1 MWLLDGD
8 IKYLDRTHIPLFL
21 VALLILILAIA
32 YKIMIFSWQ
41 WVIRLPKVWILKW
54 TNNQKLNSFIQ
65 TYQAPFN
72 DRHRYWTGLLLLLRL
87 LLTLILSFTAS
98 RDPNSSI
105 IAMILSLGILFLLR
119 LTYAKNLYKKWPVD
133 LLETVLIF
141 NLFALATYMMMITQE
156 GFLPIYN
163 ISVSFT
169 SRSILLLRV
178 VAYIYIAIFLLV
190 FLQIEKR
197 GYTLQLNDHQY
208 YVHQVMSSIAMTD
221 FLKA

>member
-1 MWLLDGD
+1 MAIMELFGSLLAVKRK
-8 IKYLDRTHIPLFL
+8 ISVNSNRRRSNKPVRYSISLPL
-21 VALLILILAIA
+21 
-32 YKIMIFSWQ
+32 Q
-41 WVIRLPKVWILKW
+41 
-54 TNNQKLNSFIQ
+54 
-65 TYQAPFN
+65 
-72 DRHRYWTGLLLLLRL
+72 H
-87 LLTLILSFTAS
+87 
-98 RDPNSSI
+98 
-105 IAMILSLGILFLLR
+105 
-119 LTYAKNLYKKWPVD
+119 
-133 LLETVLIF
+133 
-141 NLFALATYMMMITQE
+141 MMMITQE